1 MDHISFGG
9 SISLSVIY
17 DGLKSSELVFL
28 LQGILSK
35 IIRYCLGSYPC
46 PMKCYIIL
54 LVILGGLVFCG
65 GCTSPDDSQESSSIA
80 PLLST
85 SPQPTTTAI
94 QTAIPTTTKTTLP
107 TTPTTRPTTKVTTAT
122 PRPTTIST
130 VGPICDCSGDRYNCA
145 DFPLPNGATAYSC
158 FDYCKSIGKGDIHR
172 LDRDGD
178 GRMCE

>member
-1 MDHISFGG
+1 
-9 SISLSVIY
+9 
-17 DGLKSSELVFL
+17 
-28 LQGILSK
+28 
-35 IIRYCLGSYPC
+35 
-46 PMKCYIIL
+46 MKCYIIL
-54 LVILGGLVFCG
+54 LVILGGLVLCG